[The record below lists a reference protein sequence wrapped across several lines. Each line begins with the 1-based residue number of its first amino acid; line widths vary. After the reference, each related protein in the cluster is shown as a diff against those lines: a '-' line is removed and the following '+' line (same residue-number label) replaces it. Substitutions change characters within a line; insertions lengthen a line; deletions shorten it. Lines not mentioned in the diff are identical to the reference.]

1 MSVSICVL
9 VSPLAPDGPPLNIQ
23 FELRDPDVV
32 MFSWS
37 PPREELCNGVIQSYL
52 ISCIAV
58 GREREPITRTV
69 TGEFSRMETI
79 SGFTPATRYNCSL
92 AARTS
97 VGFGVNGT
105 VIVLT
110 SMYSTL

>member
-1 MSVSICVL
+1 
-9 VSPLAPDGPPLNIQ
+9 
-23 FELRDPDVV
+23 
-32 MFSWS
+32 MFLWS
-37 PPREELCNGVIQSYL
+37 PPLEELQNGVIQSYL
-52 ISCIAV
+52 ISCIDL
-58 GREREPITRTV
+58 GREREPITRIV
-69 TGEFSRMETI
+69 TGEFSSMETV

-97 VGFGVNGT
+97 VGVGVNGT